1 MPFDCIQDTSHLK
14 IAPRYP
20 RIRTAIWDVE
30 TDGLLDKLTRVHCLV
45 IRDFERRVTYRF
57 RRNDVE
63 DTIDDGLDLL
73 EQAEISVGLNC
84 VHFDIP
90 ALDKVYESIRMQ
102 GKVRDALVMSRMVF
116 ANQKEKD
123 FRLFEKG
130 KLPGKLIGSHTLKAW
145 GYRLGLHKG
154 DYMEVMEDRARDQGI
169 TDPDEI
175 VKFVWGAWNQEMED
189 YCVNDVDVTTLL
201 WDRILR
207 AQWPEPATVLEHTIH
222 DLMGQ
227 QERNGIYFNVEEAE
241 TLAADLEQQAHIL
254 EQLAIKHYGNWWV
267 PEKKRIIRALWDDP
281 DGINKSKTYEAP
293 RPEYGEDTSR
303 AIWGEVVE
311 IKKTLKFKDPVRAD
325 RYEGALYCPVKCNE
339 FNPNSRPQIIDR
351 FVTVYKWHPVDF
363 TEKGQ
368 PEVSDDVLRKL
379 GDSIPMAHELAEV
392 FYYNKRLGQL
402 KTGPNA
408 LIKKTSDD
416 GKIHAYVNVGGTIS
430 GRASHV
436 SPNLG
441 QVPRVVIKKG
451 LGLLKGRE
459 GDHGWDFRNLFYI
472 PPALVDLGWGLTG
485 VDLEGIE
492 LRCFGERLAK
502 YDNGAYL
509 ELVLSGDPHSYNQ
522 NLAGLPTRDM
532 AKTFIYALLYGAGDI
547 KLGSIVA
554 PLADEEEQKAIGS
567 RLRERFLAGFPAFGK
582 LLKEVRG
589 YAKAGFIPGLDGR
602 RLYVRSPHSALN
614 TWLQSDAAL
623 IAKEWVCRTE
633 NYLLDRGLEHSWDA
647 DFAFL
652 LWVHDEI
659 QIASRSLGG
668 VVAECAL
675 QAAKD
680 SGLHFGYKCP
690 ISASPKHGLTW
701 AQTH

>member
-1 MPFDCIQDTSHLK
+1 MPFDGQLVVDTAHLQ
-14 IAPRYP
+14 IASRHP

-30 TDGLLDKLTRVHCLV
+30 TNGLLDSLTRVHCLV

-57 RRNDVE
+57 RRNDTE
-63 DTIDDGLDLL
+63 DTIDDGLDML
-73 EQAEISVGLNC
+73 EQAEFTVGLNC

-90 ALDKVYESIRMQ
+90 AINKVYESINLQ

-116 ANQKEKD
+116 SNQKEKD
-123 FRLFEKG
+123 FRLYEKG
-130 KLPGKLIGSHTLKAW
+130 KLPGKLIGSHTLESW

-154 DYMEVMEDRARDQGI
+154 DYKETMEERARALGI
-169 TDPDEI
+169 TDPAAI
-175 VKFVWGAWNQEMED
+175 VDFVWGAWNSEMED

-227 QERNGIYFNVEEAE
+227 QERNGIHFNVEEAE
-241 TLAADLEQQAHIL
+241 TLAADLEEQAHNL
-254 EQLAIKHYGNWWV
+254 EQATIAHYGKWWM

-281 DGINKSKTYEAP
+281 DGINKSKTYEKA
-293 RPEYGEDTSR
+293 RPEYGEDDSR

-311 IKKTLKFKDPVRAD
+311 IKKTLKFKDELRAD
-325 RYEGALYCPVKCNE
+325 RYAGALYCPVKCNE
-339 FNPNSRPQIIDR
+339 FNPNSRQQVIDR
-351 FVTVYKWHPVDF
+351 FATVYNWHPVDF

-379 GDSIPMAHELAEV
+379 VDVIPMARELAEV

-402 KTGPNA
+402 KTGANA
-408 LIKKTSDD
+408 LLKKTGAD
-416 GKIHAYVNVGGTIS
+416 GKIHAYVNVGGTVS

-436 SPNLG
+436 SPNLA
-441 QVPRVVIKKG
+441 QVPRVVAKKG
-451 LGLLKGRE
+451 LGVLKGRA
-459 GDHGWDFRNLFYI
+459 GDHGWDFRNLFYVPDTHI
-472 PPALVDLGWGLTG
+472 LTG

-492 LRCFGERLAK
+492 LRCFGERLAR
-502 YDNGAYL
+502 YDGGAYL
-509 ELVLSGDPHSYNQ
+509 ELVLSGDPHTYNQ

-554 PLADEEEQKAIGS
+554 PLADEDEQRAIGA

-602 RLYVRSPHSALN
+602 RLFVRSPHSALN

-633 NYLLDRGLEHSWDA
+633 TYLLDRGLDHGWDA
-647 DFAFL
+647 DFTFL
-652 LWVHDEI
+652 LWIHDEI
-659 QIASRSLGG
+659 QIASRNLGHI
-668 VVAECAL
+668 VADCAL
-675 QAAKD
+675 RAAKD
-680 SGLHFGYKCP
+680 AGLHFGYSCP
-690 ISASPKHGLTW
+690 ISASPKHGCTW
-701 AQTH
+701 AETH